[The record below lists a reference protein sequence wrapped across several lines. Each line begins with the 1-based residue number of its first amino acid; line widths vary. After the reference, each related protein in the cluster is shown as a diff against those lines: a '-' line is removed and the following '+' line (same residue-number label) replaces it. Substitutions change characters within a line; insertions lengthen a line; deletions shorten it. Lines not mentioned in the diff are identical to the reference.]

1 MEEKVNELLRKK
13 MVQKFRNLPL
23 EFDFALSLED
33 LDLVI
38 TDTVLEWV
46 LKSLI
51 SNIATYCSR
60 YLDCKAKLEKPIDYE
75 STRTTIEEY
84 KKSLSFTIKTEYQIY
99 SAFEKLSLKR
109 KNNLELINNFENNI
123 KVILLENNLLPQEKF
138 SISEKEDGCIE
149 LSKKKTIRK

>member
-1 MEEKVNELLRKK
+1 MEEKENELLRKK
-13 MVQKFRNLPL
+13 MVKKFGNLPL
-23 EFDFALSLED
+23 EFDFALPLED

-51 SNIATYCSR
+51 SNIAAYCSR
-60 YLDCKAKLEKPIDYE
+60 YLDCKAKLEKTIDYE

-99 SAFEKLSLKR
+99 SVFEKLSLKR

-123 KVILLENNLLPQEKF
+123 KVILQENNLLPQEKF
-138 SISEKEDGCIE
+138 SIGEKEGGGIKF
-149 LSKKKTIRK
+149 SKEMVKK

>member
-1 MEEKVNELLRKK
+1 MEEKENELLRKK

-23 EFDFALSLED
+23 EFDFALPLED

-46 LKSLI
+46 LKSLM
-51 SNIATYCSR
+51 SYIAAYCSR
-60 YLDCKAKLEKPIDYE
+60 YLDYKAKLEKNIDYE

-99 SAFEKLSLKR
+99 SVFEKLSLKR

-123 KVILLENNLLPQEKF
+123 KVILQENNLLPQEKF
-138 SISEKEDGCIE
+138 SIGEKEDGGIKF
-149 LSKKKTIRK
+149 SKEMVKK

>member
-1 MEEKVNELLRKK
+1 MEEKENELLRKK

-23 EFDFALSLED
+23 EFDFALSLKD

-46 LKSLI
+46 LKSLM
-51 SNIATYCSR
+51 SNIAAYCSR

-84 KKSLSFTIKTEYQIY
+84 KKSLSFTIKTKYQIY
-99 SAFEKLSLKR
+99 SVFEKLSLKR

-123 KVILLENNLLPQEKF
+123 KVILQENNLLPQEKF
-138 SISEKEDGCIE
+138 SIGEKEGGGIKF
-149 LSKKKTIRK
+149 SKEMVKK